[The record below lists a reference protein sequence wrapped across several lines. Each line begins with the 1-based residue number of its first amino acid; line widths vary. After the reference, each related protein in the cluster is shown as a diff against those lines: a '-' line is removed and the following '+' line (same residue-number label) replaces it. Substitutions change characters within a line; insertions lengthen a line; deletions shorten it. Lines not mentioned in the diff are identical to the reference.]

1 MNNKRSEILAQ
12 ARELSR
18 GNEETE
24 RAIYDLLVHA
34 YKLGQ
39 QDVLYNMKQAVE
51 NGFHFA
57 ERQSF

>member
-1 MNNKRSEILAQ
+1 MNNKRWEILDQ

-24 RAIYDLLVHA
+24 RAIYKLLSQA

-39 QDVLYNMKQAVE
+39 QDTLDSMKRAVE
-51 NGFHFA
+51 NGLHFA
-57 ERQSF
+57 EQQSF

>member
-1 MNNKRSEILAQ
+1 MNNKLSEILAQ

-24 RAIYDLLVHA
+24 RAIYELLSQA

-39 QDVLYNMKQAVE
+39 QDTLDSMKQAVQ
-51 NGFHFA
+51 NGLHFA
-57 ERQSF
+57 EQSSF